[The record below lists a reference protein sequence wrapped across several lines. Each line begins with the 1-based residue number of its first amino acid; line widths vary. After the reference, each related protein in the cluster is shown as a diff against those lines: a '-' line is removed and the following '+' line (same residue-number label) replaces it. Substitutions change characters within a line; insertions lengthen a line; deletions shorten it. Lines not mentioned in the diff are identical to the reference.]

1 MSPKAKATTKG
12 ELSLPSFRDGIS
24 FTVRPL
30 NFGGVRAMLSAE
42 KLGPGDMVAVMVQET
57 LKREFPNVTSKEVDN
72 LEQVD
77 FITLMNHV
85 TEANKGLSE
94 ADFTPPTSTDS

>member
-1 MSPKAKATTKG
+1 MSPQKKAANSG
-12 ELSLPSFRDGIS
+12 EMSLPSFRDGIS
-24 FTVRPL
+24 FRVRPL

-57 LKREFPNVTSKEVDN
+57 LKREFPNITMSEVDN
-72 LEQVD
+72 LEQAD
-77 FITLMNHV
+77 FIKLMELV

-94 ADFTPPTSTDS
+94 ADFTPPTSMDS